1 MSSLGSVWEDLCSIC
16 FGVLPSTSRRPSGH
30 TITLVNVKVL
40 RLIEETMEID
50 ELPENDE
57 RLLKKPEIKRDEMG
71 RFEQAGTGLIK
82 KRPTIKKPDII
93 KNPKGHGGLRAG
105 AGRPRGSK
113 NKISLALKEMILTA
127 LDEAGGVD
135 YLKRLAIENSSAF
148 ASLLGRVLPT
158 TLQASESDGGAPTT
172 LTSPVHPWCW
182 PSIRPQHT
190 PHSQTCRVQA
200 LERRLHGEGF

>member
-1 MSSLGSVWEDLCSIC
+1 
-16 FGVLPSTSRRPSGH
+16 
-30 TITLVNVKVL
+30 
-40 RLIEETMEID
+40 MEID

-148 ASLLGRVLPT
+148 ASLLGKVLPT
-158 TLQASESDGGAPTT
+158 TLQGPESDGGSNVITFQRIIVWGHREIEGVTPKQLPAPDG
-172 LTSPVHPWCW
+172 S
-182 PSIRPQHT
+182 SKD
-190 PHSQTCRVQA
+190 SS
-200 LERRLHGEGF
+200 E

>member
-1 MSSLGSVWEDLCSIC
+1 
-16 FGVLPSTSRRPSGH
+16 
-30 TITLVNVKVL
+30 
-40 RLIEETMEID
+40 LIEETMEID

-172 LTSPVHPWCW
+172 LTFTRVIVW
-182 PSIRPQHT
+182 PDGRREVEGKTPKQIEHKSSHT
-190 PHSQTCRVQA
+190 LPSEDIVDV
-200 LERRLHGEGF
+200 EPSDINGFDD